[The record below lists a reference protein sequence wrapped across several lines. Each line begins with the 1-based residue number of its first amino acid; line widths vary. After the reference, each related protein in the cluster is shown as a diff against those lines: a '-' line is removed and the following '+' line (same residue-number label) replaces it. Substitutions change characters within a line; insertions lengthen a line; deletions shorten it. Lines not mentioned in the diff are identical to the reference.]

1 MPQDYDTITYPL
13 VKLGWEMNVEINPIM
28 YTRKEWD
35 ANHFTPFYY
44 NVQKDGI
51 AIA

>member
-1 MPQDYDTITYPL
+1 MAEFEYQGKGRWLKIVTPGSISSID
-13 VKLGWEMNVEINPIM
+13 VKGIS
-28 YTRKEWD
+28 D

-44 NVQKDGI
+44 NVKQDGI